1 MPSTFR
7 GRGAGGHA
15 AGGASPRQAWVLSI
29 GGVAAHILV
38 PMSPSPRRFL
48 APALIVL
55 LVAAGCSKASAGD
68 NYRFSAGQLSQA
80 TTTEAPRSEST
91 TTAAPAPDTP
101 KEATETEIATATVG
115 EVEVFSQK
123 PGGGA
128 TALPAVKPGAHPP
141 IPRDGYAT
149 AGVRKTATGMA
160 FSNPTYYKN
169 PLVFVV
175 LDKDGQWLH
184 VMVPARPNGQT
195 GWIKASDVTLSRTK
209 YRLELTLSTQTLK
222 VYNGNDVFAET
233 KTVIGK
239 QSSKTPL
246 GQFFLN
252 EKIKS
257 DNPGGA
263 YGPWIMSTSAYSEDL
278 DVFDGGLPVVAFHGT
293 NQPNLIGQQ
302 VSNGCIRMPNDVDM
316 KLADNVPP
324 GTPVTIQA

>member
-1 MPSTFR
+1 VPRIAFR
-7 GRGAGGHA
+7 
-15 AGGASPRQAWVLSI
+15 P
-29 GGVAAHILV
+29 
-38 PMSPSPRRFL
+38 L
-48 APALIVL
+48 APLLIVL
-55 LVAAGCSKASAGD
+55 LVAAGCAKAAAGD
-68 NYRFSAGQLSQA
+68 NYRFSAGQLAASD
-80 TTTEAPRSEST
+80 APQST

-101 KEATETEIATATVG
+101 KEATETDIATATVG
-115 EVEVFSQK
+115 EVEVFLQK

-128 TALPAVKPGAHPP
+128 AAPPSTASPGGHPA

-149 AGVRKTATGMA
+149 AGVRKTPTGMA

-175 LDKDGQWLH
+175 PERDGQWLH
-184 VMVPARPNGQT
+184 VMLPARPNGQT
-195 GWIKASDVTLSRTK
+195 GWIKASDVSLSRTK
-209 YRLELTLSTQTLK
+209 YRMELTLSTQQLK
-222 VYNGNDVFAET
+222 VYDGNDVFAET

-246 GQFFLN
+246 GKFYLN

-263 YGPWIMSTSAYSEDL
+263 YGPWILSTSGYSEDL

-302 VSNGCIRMPNDVDM
+302 VSNGCIRMPNEIDI
-316 KLADNVPP
+316 KLADALPP
-324 GTPVTIQA
+324 GTPITIQA